1 MKYSFLTIP
10 VVLFISLSCQGP
22 QTEEAMLFD
31 SLEKLPSV
39 TVNNPSSFSLGNEN
53 ILLSGKQQEITL
65 ENIQLLSGFTV
76 AIKTETETIC
86 LDKPSDFT
94 KYPFASKQH
103 FQLENAGLEV
113 SQLQFISK
121 DKLGITLLY
130 SIKNV
135 DNSAKSI
142 RFQFQPTVDLK
153 PSVLMDSTF
162 GSNAT
167 DQIIYDEL
175 TGIFTA
181 KDQDNDWFAVWGTSI
196 DFSISPSNSDCVTEV
211 SEFGAS
217 AGFEIA
223 LELAANEERVIPIF
237 IAGSDRGEFTAM
249 ETLADLRMD
258 LYTDWDE
265 NFALVDS
272 LRKTA
277 KITIPDQELNTAY
290 DWAKYKVGSY
300 KFDKNEGPASPI
312 EDPDEIHRFLKE
324 LTKEFPAQVDEVL
337 FFFDK
342 NKPRHIAPGWEL
354 IQPTTLLLMG
364 IHGDAVNRVTY
375 IRPNLPKD
383 WKNISVENLWI
394 DDNKLNISITS
405 DAEKIIVE
413 VTQTQKKAG
422 ISIELPEELSKVKV
436 LGKEVSTDTKDGY
449 RRILMTGDH
458 VKIEAVKN

>member
-1 MKYSFLTIP
+1 MKYSILTIP
-10 VVLFISLSCQGP
+10 IVLFISLSCQGP
-22 QTEEAMLFD
+22 QSEEAMLFD

-39 TVNNPSSFSLGNEN
+39 PVNEATSFSLGSEN
-53 ILLSGKQQEITL
+53 ILISGKQQKITL
-65 ENIQLLSGFTV
+65 KTIQLWSGSTA
-76 AIKTETETIC
+76 AIQTGTETIC
-86 LDKPSDFT
+86 LDNSSDFN
-94 KYPFASKQH
+94 KYPFASKQI
-103 FQLENAGLEV
+103 FQLNNSGLEV

-121 DKLGITLLY
+121 DKPGITLLY

-142 RFQFQPTVDLK
+142 RFKFQPNVDLK
-153 PSVLMDSTF
+153 PSLLMDSTF
-162 GSNAT
+162 GSNAA

-181 KDQDNDWFAVWGTSI
+181 KDQDNNWYAAWGTST
-196 DFSISPSNSDCVTEV
+196 DFNMSPTISDCTQEI
-211 SEFGAS
+211 SESGAS
-217 AGFEIA
+217 AGFEIS

-237 IAGSDRGEFTAM
+237 IAGSDLGEFTAM
-249 ETLADLRMD
+249 EILADLRKD

-277 KITIPDQELNTAY
+277 KITIPDQELHTAY

-300 KFDKNEGPASPI
+300 KFDKYQGPASPI

-324 LTKEFPAQVDEVL
+324 LTKEFTAQVDEAL

-342 NKPRHIAPGWEL
+342 NKPRHIAPGWDL

-383 WKNISVENLWI
+383 WKDISVDNLWI
-394 DDNKLNISITS
+394 EDNKINISIRS
-405 DAEKIIVE
+405 DEDQITVE
-413 VTQTQKKAG
+413 VTQTQKKVG
-422 ISIELPEELSKVKV
+422 ISIELPEEFSKVKV
-436 LGKEVSTDTKDGY
+436 LGKEVSNDTKDGF

-458 VKIEAVKN
+458 VKIEALKN